1 MNSSFFSTSK
11 GLLLGA
17 LLLTSCAKAQPA
29 VDPAVLADLAPTGKL
44 RSAFNLGNGVLA
56 IRDPVTGE
64 PSGLSADLSRELAR
78 RLGVEVEFIE
88 YTSAGSVMSTGLQTG
103 AWDIAYVA
111 IDPGRAQDVDFT
123 APHVLIEGVY
133 LVREDSPLRSSTEV
147 DQAGNRVVVGT
158 GSAYDLFLTR
168 ALQHATIVR
177 IPRSPDVVDQM
188 LAEGYEVSA
197 GVKQQLVA
205 DARRVPGVRLLEGR
219 FMEIP
224 QAMAIP
230 KGREAGARYLWAFL
244 EEMKASG
251 FVANALQRYGIE
263 DALVAPAE
271 PASVP

>member
-29 VDPAVLADLAPTGKL
+29 IDPAVLADLAPTGKL

-88 YTSAGSVMSTGLQTG
+88 YTSAGSVMSTGLQSG

-230 KGREAGARYLWAFL
+230 KGREAGALYLRAFL

-271 PASVP
+271 PASAP